1 MHGLIKRR
9 HRKPGTVARCLLNM
23 PTAIRSKGWFST
35 AAFNRLQRA
44 QHRTDSMGTTCSSCK
59 QRCGCTPE
67 NRAAAGKHH
76 RVTKMINTTEKQLRK
91 ARAALSEYIAQKVAA
106 SAQDTPRKHKSDI
119 KLSEAKLQAAVAR
132 LEGELA
138 EMNQLEKKC

>member
-1 MHGLIKRR
+1 ML
-9 HRKPGTVARCLLNM
+9 
-23 PTAIRSKGWFST
+23 
-35 AAFNRLQRA
+35 
-44 QHRTDSMGTTCSSCK
+44 
-59 QRCGCTPE
+59 
-67 NRAAAGKHH
+67 
-76 RVTKMINTTEKQLRK
+76 NTTEKQLRK
-91 ARAALSEYIAQKVAA
+91 ARAALSECIAQKVAA